1 MDTGTAHRPRTRVGS
16 GHPAHAGHP
25 LHPDPR
31 VRPVREHRGRPARP
45 LRTRPAPL
53 TASPIFRELSEDLFA
68 SLPRSDQRGK
78 GVAYLRGLLATPGR
92 KSVRNMAAGLGGAES
107 CSATGQS
114 LHHFI
119 CNSTWD
125 WLPVRRTLAQR
136 LAGWLPPRA
145 WVVRPLIIPKTGQHS
160 AGVGRFFSD
169 GGRVV
174 SAQRAVGVWFVT
186 DRTAVPVHWQLDMPE
201 PGGDGRTGGYAD
213 LAADACLEMAA
224 EWGLPSAP
232 VLLDLDGA
240 DPVPALRRLRA
251 AGMTPVARLPRD
263 RELAVADPALTGHT
277 GTVLTAERIM
287 RAARALRRPL
297 PGARAGRPPRPVL
310 GVSVGVA
317 LPGQTRPGEPD
328 LAVTGTAPAGG
339 TWPEEIWLS
348 GRTAY
353 RSAPPL
359 WALRTLVRRVDVSL
373 HAIGDRVGLRDY
385 AGRSFAGWHRHIT
398 LASAAHAVAAFS
410 TDHRATRRP
419 LA

>member
-1 MDTGTAHRPRTRVGS
+1 M
-16 GHPAHAGHP
+16 
-25 LHPDPR
+25 
-31 VRPVREHRGRPARP
+31 
-45 LRTRPAPL
+45 
-53 TASPIFRELSEDLFA
+53 FRELSQDLFA

-125 WLPVRRTLAQR
+125 WLPVRQTLAQR
-136 LAGWLPPRA
+136 LAAWLPPHA

-201 PGGDGRTGGYAD
+201 PGADTDTEAGTAPGAGGHAD

-224 EWGLPSAP
+224 EWGLPPAP

-251 AGMTPVARLPRD
+251 AGLTPIARLPRD

-310 GVSVGVA
+310 GVSVGVT
-317 LPGQTRPGEPD
+317 LPGRSVHGEPD

-348 GRTAY
+348 GRTAD

-359 WALRTLVRRVDVSL
+359 WALRTLVRRVDVSS

-410 TDHRATRRP
+410 TDHRVTRRP